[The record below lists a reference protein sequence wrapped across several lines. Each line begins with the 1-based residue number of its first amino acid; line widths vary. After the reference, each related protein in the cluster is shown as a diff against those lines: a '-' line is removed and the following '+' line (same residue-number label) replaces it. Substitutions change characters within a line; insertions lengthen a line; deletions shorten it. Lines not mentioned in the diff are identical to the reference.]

1 MQFHMLPVSLLLHT
15 LSRMLP
21 VSLLLRTLFR
31 MLPVSLPVCPMLR
44 TLFRML
50 PVSLLLRMPFHTLH
64 LTAGFRLRSNL
75 QCLLMPCS
83 LPPVLLVLQGSAL
96 LHI

>member
-1 MQFHMLPVSLLLHT
+1 MLRMLFHMPLVSLLLH
-15 LSRMLP
+15 
-21 VSLLLRTLFR
+21 
-31 MLPVSLPVCPMLR
+31 

-50 PVSLLLRMPFHTLH
+50 PVSLLLHMLFRMLPVCPPLRTLFRM
-64 LTAGFRLRSNL
+64 LRLAAGSRLRSNL
-75 QCLLMPCS
+75 QCLLMPFS

>member
-1 MQFHMLPVSLLLHT
+1 MLRMQFHMLPVSLLLHT

-31 MLPVSLPVCPMLR
+31 MLPVSL
-44 TLFRML
+44 
-50 PVSLLLRMPFHTLH
+50 LLRMPFHTLR